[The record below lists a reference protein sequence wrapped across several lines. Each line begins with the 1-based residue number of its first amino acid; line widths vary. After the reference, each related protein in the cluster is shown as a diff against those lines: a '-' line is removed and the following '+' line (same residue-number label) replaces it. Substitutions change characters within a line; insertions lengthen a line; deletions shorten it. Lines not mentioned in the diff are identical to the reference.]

1 MLVPVNGN
9 PQLLRF
15 EQEYAFDSPS
25 AVAAVVT
32 GTGLNG
38 RMAWKV
44 KGQNITYKAWEEQQL
59 KTGESV

>member
-1 MLVPVNGN
+1 
-9 PQLLRF
+9 
-15 EQEYAFDSPS
+15 
-25 AVAAVVT
+25 VVS

-38 RMAWKV
+38 RMALKV